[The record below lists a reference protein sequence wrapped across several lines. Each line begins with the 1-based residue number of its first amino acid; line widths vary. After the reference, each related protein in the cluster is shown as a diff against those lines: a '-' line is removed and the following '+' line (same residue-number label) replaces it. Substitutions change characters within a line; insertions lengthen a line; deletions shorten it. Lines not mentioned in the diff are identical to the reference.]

1 LKTFIVVP
9 TYNERANITTLIKSI
24 HESAPRAQVLI
35 VDDSSP
41 DGTFEEVRKLQKKD
55 KRLHLL
61 LRDRSIKG
69 RGWAGRD
76 GFVKALALGAD
87 LVVEMDG
94 DLSHQPKFI
103 PSLIEPLLSRSCD
116 VVIGS
121 RYMPGGKDM
130 DRPFHRQLTSN
141 LAKFYLKLVLGLR
154 AADPTSGYRVFTK
167 EALRTIRVKTLKA
180 RDPFTISE
188 ILFRCYRASLRVKE
202 VPIVFVDRTQGTSK
216 LALPTLLKYLGKA
229 LLLRLGL
236 GFE

>member
-1 LKTFIVVP
+1 MVP
-9 TYNERANITTLIKSI
+9 TYNERANITNLIKSI
-24 HESAPRAQVLI
+24 HKSAPSAQVLI

-41 DGTFEEVRKLQKKD
+41 DGTFKEVQELMKKD

-76 GFVKALALGAD
+76 GFVKALAMGAN

-103 PSLIEPLLSRSCD
+103 PALVAPLLKGEAD

-121 RYMPGGKDM
+121 RYVPGGKDM

-141 LAKFYLKLVLGLR
+141 LAKLYLKLVLSLR
-154 AADPTSGYRVFTK
+154 AADPTSGFRAFTK
-167 EALRTIRVKTLKA
+167 TTLQTIRVETLKA
-180 RDPFTISE
+180 RDPFTVSE
-188 ILFRCYRASLRVKE
+188 ILFRCYRLGLRVKE
-202 VPIVFVDRTQGTSK
+202 VPIEFVDRTQGTSK